1 MKLLTRLLI
10 VRNVMIVNIICVQ
23 FLTIFSLTW
32 ASVASLPMNLRAVQI
47 FFFVIAIL
55 FTASNIHHRFFTKKV
70 TQYHAGKIMT
80 NARSRLR

>member
-1 MKLLTRLLI
+1 MKLLTRLL
-10 VRNVMIVNIICVQ
+10 IVNIICVQ
-23 FLTIFSLTW
+23 FLTIFSLTR

-55 FTASNIHHRFFTKKV
+55 FTASNVHNRFFTKKV

-80 NARSRLR
+80 NACSRLR